1 MLCVN
6 LPLRT
11 VFTTSFRSLAA
22 EVGARRAAIY
32 NEIRRCLRLRG
43 GTVVE
48 GSKWIYKTC
57 RELAELL
64 GCCIKTIERDLR
76 LLVEMGWL
84 ERERHDARWGK
95 QHYYYRMGPEAPLRG
110 VSNESRPVVP
120 PEPDKM
126 SASKSSSTTSRNSLP
141 ARNSQRGQQPER
153 MAVIPGQR
161 GWPELDPRAAARA
174 IEELR
179 NQIPLLGRSR
189 RAQGFA

>member
-1 MLCVN
+1 LHVN
-6 LPLRT
+6 SPART
-11 VFTTSFRSLAA
+11 VSTTRFRSLAS

-48 GSKWIYKTC
+48 GCKWIYKTC

-76 LLVEMGWL
+76 RLVELGWL

-95 QHYYYRMGPEAPLRG
+95 QHYYYRLGGEAPLKG
-110 VSNESRPVVP
+110 VSHESGPVVP
-120 PEPDKM
+120 PEPDKL
-126 SASKSSSTTSRNSLP
+126 SGSISRRTTSRNSLP
-141 ARNSQRGQQPER
+141 PKDSRNSQQPER
-153 MAVIPGQR
+153 RTVPVPPQQ
-161 GWPELDPRAAARA
+161 GWPELDPQAAARA

-179 NQIPLLGRSR
+179 NQIPLLRGRK
-189 RAQGFA
+189 ALGFG